1 MSDPEAPPVRVL
13 VIMGVS
19 GSGKTTTGHAL
30 ADRLH
35 ADFLDGDDLHPPAN
49 RDKMA
54 AGHPLTDADRAP
66 WLTAVGAWIDARI
79 AADELG
85 IIPCSAL
92 KRRYRDMLRRPEVV
106 FVYLHGTYDQIAQRL
121 RERSGHFMPV
131 ALLDSQFAD
140 LEPPRAD
147 ERAFRVD
154 ITSPSAEQAAT
165 IASALHLSQ
174 LHPSHGEPS

>member
-1 MSDPEAPPVRVL
+1 MTGPDAPPVRVL

-19 GSGKTTTGHAL
+19 GCGKTTTGRTL
-30 ADRLH
+30 ADLLH
-35 ADFLDGDDLHPPAN
+35 ADFVDGDDLHPPAN
-49 RDKMA
+49 RAKMA

-85 IIPCSAL
+85 VIPCSAL
-92 KRRYRDMLRRPEVV
+92 KRRYRDALRRPEVA

-121 RERSGHFMPV
+121 RERSGHFMPP

-147 ERAFRVD
+147 ERALWVD
-154 ITSPSAEQAAT
+154 ITPPASEQAAT
-165 IASALHLSQ
+165 IASALHLSP
-174 LHPSHGEPS
+174 LHRSQEEPS